1 MTARPCYEDRR
12 RRSPGVVLLATAA
25 VLGVG
30 AALLGQSA
38 LYLLGGLLGIGLVV
52 LAALAVWRT
61 GVRLGWATMA
71 LAGSWLLFGALG
83 VVIGAKLGGV
93 KANMGLV
100 VRVQGVG
107 AGAVVLPFA
116 AVALLQPFVRRRM
129 SRPRPLP
136 LVLSLL
142 VVLGALT
149 TAIGV
154 LRGNDIGYVLGDA
167 YKFVLAAIIY
177 LTCTTFVKRAEQWR
191 FLWRF
196 AALSG
201 LLLSLV
207 GMVIQFYKLGVG
219 WRYRLGADIDI
230 YALAVAVLLYASH
243 PQRRVRGAAL
253 LAVVGLVVAAVV
265 SLERR
270 DWVYVAMV
278 WALAVVLSGAMR
290 SRLRLLYLAV
300 AGCVLLLAVVAALY
314 LLLPDVL
321 SGTVQ
326 NLEQRIAYTLDA
338 TGADSSVTRR
348 LDEVDYIAL
357 ELRDSTAIHWVIGL
371 GQGAEFHDPWS
382 GMAGSLPWLVHHVH
396 NTYVGVV
403 FRTGIVGLLLVA
415 AFAVLSLR
423 LAHECI
429 RRARREGFSLDLVFL
444 QAALIYL
451 LVVFVVEWNVAPSLG
466 DIQTAVVIGLLG
478 SVRLWQRRSSA
489 SNAADLPPGRGAG
502 PPAAGGGS

>member
-1 MTARPCYEDRR
+1 M
-12 RRSPGVVLLATAA
+12 PGVVLLAAA
-25 VLGVG
+25 GVLGVG
-30 AALLGQSA
+30 VVLLGQAA
-38 LYLLGGLLGIGLVV
+38 LYLLGGLVGIGIVV
-52 LAALAVWRT
+52 LAGLAVWRT
-61 GVRLGWATMA
+61 AVRLGWATIA

-93 KANMGLV
+93 KASMGLV

-107 AGAVVLPFA
+107 AGAAILPFA
-116 AVALLQPFVRRRM
+116 AVALAQPFVRRRM
-129 SRPRPLP
+129 GRPRLLP
-136 LVLSLL
+136 LTLAGL

-149 TAIGV
+149 TAIGA
-154 LRGNDIGYVLGDA
+154 LQGNDLGYVLGDA
-167 YKFVLAAIIY
+167 YKFVLAPIVF
-177 LTCTTFVKRAEQWR
+177 LTCTTFVKKAEQWR

-243 PQRRVRGAAL
+243 PRRKVRGAAL

-278 WALAVVLSGAMR
+278 WALALTLSGTTR

-314 LLLPDVL
+314 LLMPDVL

-326 NLEQRIAYTLDA
+326 NLEQRIAYTLGG
-338 TGADSSVTRR
+338 TGADTSVTRR
-348 LDEVDYIAL
+348 LDEVDYIVQ
-357 ELRDSTAIHWVIGL
+357 ELRDSAAIHWAIGL

-382 GMAGSLPWLVHHVH
+382 GKAGSLPWLVHNVH

-403 FRTGIVGLLLVA
+403 FRTGIAGLLLVA
-415 AFAVLSLR
+415 AFVVLSLG
-423 LAHECI
+423 LARQCI
-429 RRARREGFSLDLVFL
+429 RHARREGFSLDLVFL

-451 LVVFVVEWNVAPSLG
+451 MVVFVVEWNVAPSLG

-478 SVRLWQRRSSA
+478 SVRLWQQRSSV
-489 SNAADLPPGRGAG
+489 SNAVGLAPGRGAE